1 MSEKLNPALMGL
13 ATRRVWKQAAEKR
26 GFQPPAGMPPGG
38 GGAPPMD
45 PAMAGGAPP
54 MDPAMAGGAPPMDPA
69 MAGGAPPM
77 DPAMAGAGGMP
88 PMPGAAPGGAPPGTD
103 PMTGQKMKPEQY
115 MQMLDFRLYNLQQQ
129 VTTLL
134 NAMDVK
140 MDPGVLVT
148 PPGAPMGPPPEAAL
162 PGGPQDTG
170 QGDAAGGGPG
180 SAISPI
186 EPMQG
191 ASPELAAAGGGGGG
205 EPPKMAQH
213 LPAEVEEFKKEAAAN
228 APEGWNVVMVKAGEG
243 IAQGTVDED
252 GPVHSSPPNSAL
264 NSGGH
269 PGKRPST
276 QSLTAGGSKDPKS
289 RTEAGDSMGPANK
302 SAADYGASFAEPKQA
317 DSHMGS
323 PIETDVMPAPI
334 PVTTG
339 AAAVAAMYRSKTQ
352 QGQ

>member
-1 MSEKLNPALMGL
+1 
-13 ATRRVWKQAAEKR
+13 
-26 GFQPPAGMPPGG
+26 
-38 GGAPPMD
+38 MD
-45 PAMAGGAPP
+45 PAAGGAPP

-69 MAGGAPPM
+69 MAGGAMPPM
-77 DPAMAGAGGMP
+77 DPAMAGGAMPPMDPAMAGGAMPGMP
-88 PMPGAAPGGAPPGTD
+88 PGGAAAPGTD

-134 NAMDVK
+134 NAMDIK

-148 PPGAPMGPPPEAAL
+148 PPGSPMGPPPEAAL

-170 QGDAAGGGPG
+170 QGAGQGGGPG

-191 ASPELAAAGGGGGG
+191 ASPELAAAGGGG
-205 EPPKMAQH
+205 EPAPKMAQA
-213 LPAEVEEFKKEAAAN
+213 LPPEVEEFKKEAAAN
-228 APEGWNVVMVKAGEG
+228 APDGWNVVMVKAGEG
-243 IAQGTVDED
+243 IAQGTVDEE
-252 GPVHSSPPNSAL
+252 GPVHSSPPNKAL

-276 QSLTAGGSKDPKS
+276 QSLSAGGSKDPKS

-302 SAADYGASFAEPKQA
+302 SASDFAASLADPERAESFIG
-317 DSHMGS
+317 D
-323 PIETDVMPAPI
+323 PIDPDVVEQEAPI
-334 PVTTG
+334 TTK
-339 AAAVAAMYRSKTQ
+339 AAATAAIYRSRTQ
-352 QGQ
+352 HT